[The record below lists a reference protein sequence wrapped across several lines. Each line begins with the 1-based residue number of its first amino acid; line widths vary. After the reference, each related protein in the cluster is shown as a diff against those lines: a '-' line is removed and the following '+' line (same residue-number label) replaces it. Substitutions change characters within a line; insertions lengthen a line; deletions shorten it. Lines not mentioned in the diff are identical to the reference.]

1 MAIISLDDLKT
12 ALGIPLSNTTRDD
25 QLNAAVNAA
34 STAVL
39 NYTDRDFGLGT
50 ATEQRTYEYD
60 GSGVLDID
68 DCTAVTAV
76 TLSYNGADTVLPP
89 DQWNQ
94 QPYGSGI
101 ITHILLPMGR
111 YGGSPDMGF
120 TRNLDVYAREGYTSL
135 TPTLAKVDATF
146 GWPQVPN
153 DVKQAAIWIAAA
165 MAEDVRPFISETIE
179 GYSRTVGPAP
189 RQAIPSRALDLL
201 VPYQRF
207 NV

>member
-1 MAIISLDDLKT
+1 MAIITLDDLKT
-12 ALGIPLSNTTRDD
+12 ALGIPLSNTTRDE
-25 QLNAAVNAA
+25 QLTAAVNAA

-39 NYTDRDFGLGT
+39 NYTDRDFGLG
-50 ATEQRTYEYD
+50 AVTEQRTYEYD

-76 TLSYNGADTVLPP
+76 TLSYDNADTVLPT
-89 DQWNQ
+89 DQWRA
-94 QPYGSGI
+94 QPYGSGV

-111 YGGSPDMGF
+111 YGGSPEMGF
-120 TRNLDVYAREGYTSL
+120 TRNLDVYAREGYASL
-135 TPTLAKVDATF
+135 VPTLAKVDATF
-146 GWPQVPN
+146 GWPTVPN
-153 DVKQAAIWIAAA
+153 DVKQATIWIAAA

-189 RQAIPSRALDLL
+189 RQAIPARALDLL